1 MAAPKGNKNA
11 IGNKGGRPT
20 KFDPSFTT
28 LLKEFFDVEPFALVK
43 VETSTEYFANG
54 KVKKTSEKT
63 RPIPNKL
70 PTLYSF
76 AKSIGVSYWTVQNW
90 MKEGESIAVID
101 EELAQEEKNE
111 LLAKIELS
119 KSYKEAKE
127 VQKEFLMANGLVGAS
142 PPAAYIFTAKNVTD
156 MKDKQEVEHSGEV
169 SHINHDQRK
178 RILDREQGR
187 H

>member
-1 MAAPKGNKNA
+1 
-11 IGNKGGRPT
+11 
-20 KFDPSFTT
+20 
-28 LLKEFFDVEPFALVK
+28 
-43 VETSTEYFANG
+43 
-54 KVKKTSEKT
+54 
-63 RPIPNKL
+63 
-70 PTLYSF
+70 
-76 AKSIGVSYWTVQNW
+76 